1 MKASLRERGPNLFG
15 LPFTKCHNLEAHKLR
30 NPETLELF
38 STLMGI
44 VCVSVFFSVKK
55 SFCKAGL
62 CGSKAFG
69 NLEDMGRDC
78 KVCWKIELFSVDSQ
92 LKVLTQLFAHLQES
106 FPPRSLVQVVVRSKC
121 VSYRIVY
128 RSYQFIPVE
137 SSG

>member
-1 MKASLRERGPNLFG
+1 
-15 LPFTKCHNLEAHKLR
+15 
-30 NPETLELF
+30 
-38 STLMGI
+38 
-44 VCVSVFFSVKK
+44 
-55 SFCKAGL
+55 
-62 CGSKAFG
+62 
-69 NLEDMGRDC
+69 LEDMGRDC